1 MKRIFLVSTLSVI
14 GVLATMAQ
22 APPPK
27 KSAPVSTAVK
37 CKNVEGQGCTYRQ
50 VKALAD
56 AVFEGKSKHDALLPV
71 KDLALAAP
79 DGTLRCAQ
87 TDGTICTTAELDIIK
102 EIAATQ
108 QLTIKYP
115 SDPKAAK

>member
-1 MKRIFLVSTLSVI
+1 MKPICLASMLVVI
-14 GVLATMAQ
+14 GTLVTLAQ

-27 KSAPVSTAVK
+27 KAAPVSLAVK
-37 CKNVEGQGCTYRQ
+37 CKNADGQGCTYRQ

-56 AVFEGKSKHDALLPV
+56 AVFQGKSKHDALLPV

-87 TDGTICTTAELDIIK
+87 SDGTVCNTAELDIIK
-102 EIAATQ
+102 EIAAAQ

-115 SDPKAAK
+115 SNTAAK